1 MKSTRSGR
9 AVRKNVVKG
18 MALLAGAV
26 YGIVGTTNHASANLV
41 LDVGLANASTTTTT
55 GNGTNQGINA
65 ATLTPVQVTV
75 PDAPSAT
82 YDAADEATTGTIWN
96 SVESIS
102 TAPTSNA
109 PSAGSLVLFETADP
123 LVDDFGSSS
132 SALLNVYAVEGN
144 GKNDTLHNTAP
155 ASASAVGNAT
165 NSLDPDPANS
175 TYLVSNVATNGNG
188 YTASNNERLLM
199 DNNWQTNST
208 SDGEEFEVTGLTA
221 DEGKSFTLYV
231 YGAGSALGQGGT
243 FSVLTAPG
251 GTVVGSSVSTNSVAS
266 ALSDSIY
273 TSNTGSTLAA
283 AGTSWNELTG
293 TVSGTGTVTVEE
305 LVSASNV
312 KAAMNGFQLDIVLPV
327 PEPSSVL
334 LLSMGAAGILTRR
347 RKRLSK

>member
-41 LDVGLANASTTTTT
+41 LDVGLANASTTTTLT
-55 GNGTNQGINA
+55 GGATGSIIPL
-65 ATLTPVQVTV
+65 TLTPVNVTV

-82 YDAADEATTGTIWN
+82 YDAADVNTTGTIWN
-96 SVESIS
+96 SLESIS
-102 TAPTSNA
+102 TSPTVST
-109 PSAGSLVLFETADP
+109 SLVLYQTNDP
-123 LVDDFGSSS
+123 LVDDFGDST
-132 SALLNVYAVEGN
+132 SALLNVYAVEGS
-144 GKNDTLHNTAP
+144 GKTDSLHNTGDG
-155 ASASAVGNAT
+155 SVTSVGNAT
-165 NSLDPDPANS
+165 NGLDPDPANS
-175 TYLVSNVATNGNG
+175 TYLVASVATNGNG
-188 YTASNNERLLM
+188 YTASSAQRLLM

-251 GTVVGSSVSTNSVAS
+251 GTVVGTSESTNTSATALIDSV
-266 ALSDSIY
+266 Y

-293 TVSGTGTVTVEE
+293 TVSATGTVTVEE
-305 LVSASNV
+305 QLGPSGV
-312 KAAMNGFQLDIVLPV
+312 KVAMNGFQLDIALPV